1 VDHQKHNAAE
11 LLGSIEAAGKAQAA
25 VGGEG
30 HAHGRAVG
38 GTGRRASAWRGGGGG
53 GRSALCLAYIDEA
66 AKLGSV
72 LSVEPELC
80 NRLNT

>member
-1 VDHQKHNAAE
+1 VAGAEASAVWRRRAGGDAERLDEALHVADEALHVAAVDHLHHDAAE

-38 GTGRRASAWRGGGGG
+38 GTGRRASA
-53 GRSALCLAYIDEA
+53 
-66 AKLGSV
+66 
-72 LSVEPELC
+72 
-80 NRLNT
+80 